1 MGTVKFR
8 EGWLTALLTSV
19 PLCRYLTMSL
29 NSSQVRGQDVHS
41 VLAAVASNPSGSL
54 LAWRHLQRHWAAIW
68 TTFHSGSFTMGA
80 IIKSVVSH
88 FSTQFDYDQVKIFI
102 MEKNKVFL
110 DIWFFS
116 LSLSS
121 KYRRPGNLQGK
132 NPFLSFFYLSVR
144 IGIQI

>member
-1 MGTVKFR
+1 
-8 EGWLTALLTSV
+8 
-19 PLCRYLTMSL
+19 MSL

-88 FSTQFDYDQVKIFI
+88 FSTQFDYDQVKIFNVI
-102 MEKNKVFL
+102 KNIWAIQPFYCEKGFCFCLLCIIFSDKYHS
-110 DIWFFS
+110 FS
-116 LSLSS
+116 LIFIYTLILEVF
-121 KYRRPGNLQGK
+121 KE
-132 NPFLSFFYLSVR
+132 
-144 IGIQI
+144 IQ

>member
-1 MGTVKFR
+1 MKALERSFFERVKFR
-8 EGWLTALLTSV
+8 EVPLTALIVLFTN
-19 PLCRYLTMSL
+19 RYLTMSL

-88 FSTQFDYDQVKIFI
+88 FSTQFDYDQVKI
-102 MEKNKVFL
+102 
-110 DIWFFS
+110 
-116 LSLSS
+116 
-121 KYRRPGNLQGK
+121 
-132 NPFLSFFYLSVR
+132 
-144 IGIQI
+144 

>member
-1 MGTVKFR
+1 
-8 EGWLTALLTSV
+8 
-19 PLCRYLTMSL
+19 MSL

-88 FSTQFDYDQVKIFI
+88 FSTQFDYDQVKILN
-102 MEKNKVFL
+102 MEKTVWAIKTILLWV
-110 DIWFFS
+110 S
-116 LSLSS
+116 
-121 KYRRPGNLQGK
+121 P
-132 NPFLSFFYLSVR
+132 FYLITNVLFKEDR
-144 IGIQI
+144 LF

>member
-1 MGTVKFR
+1 
-8 EGWLTALLTSV
+8 
-19 PLCRYLTMSL
+19 MSL

-88 FSTQFDYDQVKIFI
+88 FSTQFDYDQVKIYN
-102 MEKNKVFL
+102 MEKNLAIKTMNYVFL
-110 DIWFFS
+110 
-116 LSLSS
+116 
-121 KYRRPGNLQGK
+121 Y
-132 NPFLSFFYLSVR
+132 YLTTNVLFKEDR
-144 IGIQI
+144 LF